1 MMVYGTDLGLPL
13 TSRSHCILYFTTTC
27 TFHSKMEF
35 ATVRPFHHQ
44 QQLLLLHF
52 RSSNSNKG
60 LSFPNLSKT
69 TSIRAKSR
77 PPQISARLDTS
88 QEPNPQQQQQL
99 NLSVLRFTF
108 GIPGLDESYLPRYI
122 GFAFGSLLLLNH
134 VAGSNSVT
142 SAQLRT
148 EVLGLCL
155 GAFSISLP
163 YIGKFLKGA
172 DPVDRSILPEGNRQI
187 FVMPEDLSNT
197 QKEELAWGSYVLL
210 RNTNTMSVLISVQD
224 ALCIRGCWNIRE
236 DASKVDILELFKR
249 QIQQIGFSDLKDAL
263 YFPLGTEYQAWEI
276 LPKGTLSLLVQPL
289 PIAPNL
295 CACEVKLR
303 GFILLVS
310 NVSNAYSDKDRA
322 WIRVVAS
329 KFLGWIGISSNGF

>member
-1 MMVYGTDLGLPL
+1 
-13 TSRSHCILYFTTTC
+13 
-27 TFHSKMEF
+27 MEF
-35 ATVRPFHHQ
+35 ATARPFQQ

-52 RSSNSNKG
+52 RSSYSNKG

-69 TSIRAKSR
+69 KGIRAKSR

-88 QEPNPQQQQQL
+88 QEPNQQQQQQL

-163 YIGKFLKGA
+163 YIGKFLKVIYMLYA
-172 DPVDRSILPEGNRQI
+172 FHYR
-187 FVMPEDLSNT
+187 
-197 QKEELAWGSYVLL
+197 L
-210 RNTNTMSVLISVQD
+210 R
-224 ALCIRGCWNIRE
+224 RG
-236 DASKVDILELFKR
+236 
-249 QIQQIGFSDLKDAL
+249 
-263 YFPLGTEYQAWEI
+263 
-276 LPKGTLSLLVQPL
+276 
-289 PIAPNL
+289 
-295 CACEVKLR
+295 
-303 GFILLVS
+303 
-310 NVSNAYSDKDRA
+310 
-322 WIRVVAS
+322 
-329 KFLGWIGISSNGF
+329 